1 MPKVSLAALA
11 ATAAFALG
19 VAGCNAQPQGSAKA
33 ETAADKAFGAKVHAY
48 LLAHPEVIEEAVQ
61 KLQAD
66 QEALKSASASVQI
79 QQNRQALEHDAR
91 DGVAGNP
98 KGSVTLVEFYDY
110 RCPYCK
116 AAQPELQ
123 RLLAKHTNVRLVLK
137 EFPILDVED
146 NTHISEDASRAAIAA
161 MTQGKYFKVHDDL
174 LAEKHLDEDAIARIL
189 KGDGVDITKDQ
200 ALAKSDAVSQQI
212 ADTHKI
218 ARAIGV
224 DGTPGFVIGDQMIAG
239 ARMDDI
245 EAAITAQ
252 SGKAHAN

>member
-1 MPKVSLAALA
+1 MRHLSLAALA
-11 ATAAFALG
+11 ATAALALG
-19 VAGCNAQPQGSAKA
+19 AAGCNAQPQASGKTESAQ
-33 ETAADKAFGAKVHAY
+33 DKAFGARVRAY
-48 LLAHPEVIEEAVQ
+48 ILDHPQVIEEAIE

-66 QEALKSASASVQI
+66 QEALKSASAQVQI
-79 QQNRQALEHDAR
+79 VQNRQALEHDPR
-91 DGVAGNP
+91 DGVAGDP
-98 KGSVTLVEFYDY
+98 KGKVTLVEFYDY

-123 RLLAKHTNVRLVLK
+123 RILAKHPNVRLVLK

-161 MTQGKYFKVHDDL
+161 RAQGKYLKVHDDL

-189 KGDGVDITKDQ
+189 KADGVDMAKDQ
-200 ALAKSDAVSQQI
+200 ALAKSDAVSAQI
-212 ADTHKI
+212 ADTHKL
-218 ARAIGV
+218 ARAVGI

-239 ARMDDI
+239 ARLDQI

-252 SGKAHAN
+252 GGKSR

>member
-1 MPKVSLAALA
+1 MRHVSLAALA
-11 ATAAFALG
+11 ATAALVLG
-19 VAGCNAQPQGSAKA
+19 VAGCNAEPKAPAKTESAQ
-33 ETAADKAFGAKVHAY
+33 DKAFDAKVHAY
-48 LLAHPEVIEEAVQ
+48 LLAHPEVIEEAIQ

-66 QEALKSASASVQI
+66 QETLKSASAQVQI
-79 QQNRQALEHDAR
+79 VQNRQALEHDAR

-98 KGSVTLVEFYDY
+98 RGDVTLVEFYDY

-116 AAQPELQ
+116 AAQPELK
-123 RLLAKHTNVRLVLK
+123 RILAKHPNVRLVLK

-161 MTQGKYFKVHDDL
+161 MAQGKYLQVHDDL
-174 LAEKHLDEDAIARIL
+174 LAEKNLDEDAIARIL
-189 KGDGVDITKDQ
+189 KADGVDLPKDQ
-200 ALAKSDAVSQQI
+200 ALAKADAVSQQI
-212 ADTHKI
+212 ADTHRI

-252 SGKAHAN
+252 SRKVK